1 MLERLLLLVLLVLQE
16 ARYALAVA
24 HENSMEMRRPLTLS
38 AYSKRI
44 IIIVIYRGQGRFIW

>member
-1 MLERLLLLVLLVLQE
+1 LLERLLLLVLLVLQA
-16 ARYALAVA
+16 ARYALAVE
-24 HENSMEMRRPLTLS
+24 HENSMEMRRPLTLN